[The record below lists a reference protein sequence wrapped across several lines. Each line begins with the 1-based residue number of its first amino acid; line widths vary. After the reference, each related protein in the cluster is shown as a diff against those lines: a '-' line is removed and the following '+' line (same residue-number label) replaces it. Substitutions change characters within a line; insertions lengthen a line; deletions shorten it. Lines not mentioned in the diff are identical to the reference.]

1 MFFFNDEFD
10 LADDDQYDLFTL
22 ACDMERH
29 RAGQRERRAIPRL
42 KTEQPKAISRS
53 RLSNPGI
60 V

>member
-29 RAGQRERRAIPRL
+29 RAGQRERRAIPKL
-42 KTEQPKAISRS
+42 KTEQSKPISAYPIS
-53 RLSNPGI
+53 
-60 V
+60 